1 MSKRDEFNHE
11 RFEELCA
18 LAALGQISAGE
29 YAELRSHLTACE
41 DCRRSRQDFLEILHE
56 HLPLV
61 AEGEPAGASSK
72 VAFHD
77 SSYRQ
82 RFLQRT
88 EDRSGSLATPRK
100 TGSTIESGGGT
111 GKWYRSTGMARYVL
125 PVAAGLLVAALGLNG
140 FQWYRGGERLS
151 SATGRVSQLRE
162 EISRLNRQISDRS
175 QAGLSAVPAIPEI
188 PEKPEPETD
197 RLVLE
202 LAQAQGKRRM
212 AVAELQSQ
220 SQKLVETQAD
230 TDALNRALEEA
241 RNSEVRLSEKLAR
254 VERVLQTRTSD
265 LESLRKQ
272 GSTHEVTLA
281 IQDKQIGELAR
292 KVNEQAETIQRD
304 RELLAADRDIRDLMT
319 DRNLRVSYVEDI
331 EPGGERLVDGRVF
344 YAEGRRLIIYALET
358 PKGGKSLDDFSL
370 QAWGER
376 SSSLTDSPKSLGILY
391 LDARNDKGT
400 GWMLKYDDPEV
411 LSQIDSVFVTLEP
424 KEGSLKPG
432 SRRLLASYLTPN
444 DDRP

>member
-1 MSKRDEFNHE
+1 MSKRDECDHE

-29 YAELRSHLTACE
+29 YAELRSHLIACE
-41 DCRRSRQDFLEILHE
+41 DCRRSRQDYLEILHE

-61 AEGEPAGASSK
+61 AAGEPADTSSK
-72 VAFHD
+72 VALHE

-88 EDRSGSLATPRK
+88 EHQSSAPTAPTRAENAARSGVGA
-100 TGSTIESGGGT
+100 GH
-111 GKWYRSTGMARYVL
+111 WYRPNRMARYAL
-125 PVAAGLLVAALGLNG
+125 PVAAGLLVAVLGLSG
-140 FQWYRGGERLS
+140 LQWYWGGERLS
-151 SATGRVSQLRE
+151 IASARVSQLRE

-175 QAGLSAVPAIPEI
+175 LAGLSTAPVIVSVPDQSGAEM
-188 PEKPEPETD
+188 D
-197 RLVLE
+197 RLVEE
-202 LAQAQGKRRM
+202 LSRA
-212 AVAELQSQ
+212 QSQ
-220 SQKLVETQAD
+220 RRRALAKLRSQSRKLVETQAD
-230 TDALNRALEEA
+230 ADALNRALEEA
-241 RNSEVRLSEKLAR
+241 RNSETQLSEQLAR
-254 VERVLQTRTSD
+254 VERALQTRTGE
-265 LESLRKQ
+265 LEALRKQ
-272 GSTHEVTLA
+272 GATREVTLA
-281 IQDKQIGELAR
+281 LQEKQIGELAR
-292 KVNEQAETIQRD
+292 TVNEQAETIRRD
-304 RELLAADRDIRDLMT
+304 QELLAADRDIRDLMT

-358 PKGGKSLDDFSL
+358 PKGAESLDDFSL

-376 SSSLTDSPKSLGILY
+376 SSSTDSPKSLGILY
-391 LDARNDKGT
+391 LDARNDKGK

-432 SRRLLASYLTPN
+432 SRRLLASYLWAN
-444 DDRP
+444 DDNP

>member
-1 MSKRDEFNHE
+1 MSKRDELNHE

-29 YAELRSHLTACE
+29 YAELRSHLMACE
-41 DCRRSRQDFLEILHE
+41 DCRNSRRDYLEILHE

-61 AEGEPAGASSK
+61 AEGEPAGTSSK
-72 VAFHD
+72 VALHE

-88 EDRSGSLATPRK
+88 EDQDSSPNTPARSGIAAR
-100 TGSTIESGGGT
+100 SGDGAGQ
-111 GKWYRSTGMARYVL
+111 WYRATGVARYAL
-125 PVAAGLLVAALGLNG
+125 PVAAGFLVAALGLNG

-151 SATGRVSQLRE
+151 SATARVSQLRE
-162 EISRLNRQISDRS
+162 EISRLNRQISDQS
-175 QAGLSAVPAIPEI
+175 MAGLSPAPVTVAVPDQSEAEM
-188 PEKPEPETD
+188 D
-197 RLVLE
+197 RLVEE
-202 LAQAQGKRRM
+202 LAQAQNERRM
-212 AVAELQSQ
+212 ALVRLQSQ
-220 SQKLVETQAD
+220 RRELVESQ
-230 TDALNRALEEA
+230 TDVDAMNRALEEA
-241 RNSEVRLSEKLAR
+241 RNSETQLSEQLAR
-254 VERVLQTRTSD
+254 VERALQARTSE
-265 LESLRKQ
+265 LEALRKQ
-272 GSTHEVTLA
+272 GATQEVTLA
-281 IQDKQIGELAR
+281 LQEKQIGELAR
-292 KVNEQAETIQRD
+292 KVNEQAETIRRD
-304 RELLAADRDIRDLMT
+304 HELLAADRDIRDLMT

-358 PKGGKSLDDFSL
+358 PKGAQSLDDFSL

-391 LDARNDKGT
+391 LDARNETGK

-432 SRRLLASYLTPN
+432 SRRLLASYLEAN
-444 DDRP
+444 DDNR